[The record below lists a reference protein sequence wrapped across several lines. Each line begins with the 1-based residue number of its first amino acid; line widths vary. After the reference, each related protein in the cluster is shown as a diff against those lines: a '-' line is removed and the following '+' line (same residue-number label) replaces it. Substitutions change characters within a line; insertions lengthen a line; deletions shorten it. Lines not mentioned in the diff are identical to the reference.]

1 MKTIGGVRFFRGV
14 LFVKDA
20 NSIATKDKIYQG
32 KKKRDRNCLVRTGK
46 NIRRARNRMSKAM
59 GFGVCLRDL
68 IIPS

>member
-32 KKKRDRNCLVRTGK
+32 KKKTG
-46 NIRRARNRMSKAM
+46 SKLPGQDGKKHSTSAKQNERSD
-59 GFGVCLRDL
+59 GVWSLFA
-68 IIPS
+68 